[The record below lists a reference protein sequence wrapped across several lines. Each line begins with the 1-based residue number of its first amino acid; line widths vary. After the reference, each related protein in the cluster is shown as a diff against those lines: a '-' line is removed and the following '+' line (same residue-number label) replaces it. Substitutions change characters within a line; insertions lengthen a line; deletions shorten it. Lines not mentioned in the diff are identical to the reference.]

1 MPEANRME
9 PAQTGLD
16 RKQRERETSLISIFL
31 IVCLRY
37 SGILNPRFLH
47 LGPFFLVGGTIWF
60 FSVLGFGERD
70 LGDWTGPDGLMKE
83 G

>member
-9 PAQTGLD
+9 PARTGLD
-16 RKQRERETSLISIFL
+16 RKQRETSLISIFL

-47 LGPFFLVGGTIWF
+47 LGPFF
-60 FSVLGFGERD
+60 GERD
-70 LGDWTGPDGLMKE
+70 LGDWTGPDGLIKE
-83 G
+83 GKDGEINSLT